1 MFAFLKTLLYNE
13 FINLKHYFY
22 VVDFSKVSPLVAL
35 RLYHLH
41 NTCYAKYEGSWVI
54 IPYLM
59 ADFSRIKT
67 HQRWLAAIGL
77 MGSFMIVKP

>member
-1 MFAFLKTLLYNE
+1 MKLTIFLVFAFLKTLLYNE

-41 NTCYAKYEGSWVI
+41 NIDYAKLKNACLKGVTKSHKRLLSEQ
-54 IPYLM
+54 
-59 ADFSRIKT
+59 F
-67 HQRWLAAIGL
+67 
-77 MGSFMIVKP
+77 